1 MHLGHI
7 LGQSDQR
14 FWHAAIGVH
23 RDRWQRTRSGASS
36 SALRGLT
43 YSLGIGQHSDL
54 LRAIGADTGLPG
66 PVRTAAR
73 WWLNIPDRIKASAA
87 R

>member
-1 MHLGHI
+1 MC
-7 LGQSDQR
+7 
-14 FWHAAIGVH
+14 HAAIGVH

-43 YSLGIGQHSDL
+43 YSLGIGQHADL
-54 LRAIGADTGLPG
+54 LRAIDADTGLPG

-73 WWLNIPDRIKASAA
+73 WWLNIPDRIKASAV